1 MKAHL
6 MFPGRDFD
14 ADAALP
20 GHAAVLIEDLELE
33 TIVAAMAGDDEVI
46 RRVATAALMAGP
58 RNDADVIRYRQAAM
72 ADALRH
78 PELMTALYDTAVRAL
93 DSRRRQWWGAASRYA
108 TSVLHGAVELLRL
121 CLDPLSE
128 IARLA
133 RAHGGEVE
141 SEAFRTLFAML
152 ASELSPEYLAGIVAH
167 LDALRFR
174 GGVPVSVGLGPG
186 NELTDFVL
194 RQQQTPAGSTWQRL
208 FTRQRPS
215 YTLRID
221 SRDEAGARAL
231 GELRDRGVSLVA
243 DALADAAEH
252 VLAFFTMLRTELAF
266 YVGGVTL
273 HRALANVGVPTCVPD
288 PTLPGAGRRS
298 FTGLRDPVLALH
310 LQHDP
315 VANDVDADERA
326 LIVITGANQGGK
338 STFLRS
344 VGVAQLFMQCGLFV
358 TAETF
363 SADLCSGVF
372 THYKRAEDAALVSGK
387 FDEELARMED
397 ITQSIQ
403 PHALLLLNE
412 SFAATSAREGS
423 EIARQV
429 TQALI
434 EAHVRVVFVT
444 HLYDFAH
451 TVFERSPDDVLFLRA
466 ERRADRQRTF
476 KVVQGEPLQ
485 TSFGADVYDEV
496 FGADAP
502 APAVAARS

>member
-1 MKAHL
+1 
-6 MFPGRDFD
+6 
-14 ADAALP
+14 
-20 GHAAVLIEDLELE
+20 
-33 TIVAAMAGDDEVI
+33 
-46 RRVATAALMAGP
+46 
-58 RNDADVIRYRQAAM
+58 
-72 ADALRH
+72 
-78 PELMTALYDTAVRAL
+78 
-93 DSRRRQWWGAASRYA
+93 
-108 TSVLHGAVELLRL
+108 
-121 CLDPLSE
+121 
-128 IARLA
+128 
-133 RAHGGEVE
+133 
-141 SEAFRTLFAML
+141 
-152 ASELSPEYLAGIVAH
+152 
-167 LDALRFR
+167 
-174 GGVPVSVGLGPG
+174 
-186 NELTDFVL
+186 
-194 RQQQTPAGSTWQRL
+194 
-208 FTRQRPS
+208 
-215 YTLRID
+215 
-221 SRDEAGARAL
+221 
-231 GELRDRGVSLVA
+231 
-243 DALADAAEH
+243 
-252 VLAFFTMLRTELAF
+252 
-266 YVGGVTL
+266 
-273 HRALANVGVPTCVPD
+273 
-288 PTLPGAGRRS
+288 
-298 FTGLRDPVLALH
+298 
-310 LQHDP
+310 